1 MQIGDFDI
9 YSVVERRFKLDGGA
23 MFGVIPKSLWQ
34 KLAPAD
40 ENNLI
45 EMVTNLFVL
54 FAHGERFLFDAGLG
68 DTLTEREM
76 KIYGINPSD
85 RFGLAAQFEDIGVSE
100 ESIDYVILTHLH
112 TDHAA
117 GAVKLVDGRYVP
129 RYPNA
134 QYVVSRRE
142 WEAAVNPNERTSAV
156 YVPER
161 YCALRESGQLKL
173 IDPDC
178 ELRPGIRA
186 VHTGGHTEGHFAL
199 EIESKGEKLFY
210 YADILPSIHHL
221 PIAYVPATDIDP
233 LQSMDVKR
241 DLLDRIVGDNVVVA
255 FDHDVSIPLGQVYRD
270 GRRYVVKPVDP
281 VLD

>member
-85 RFGLAAQFEDIGVSE
+85 RFDLAAQFEDIGVSE

-117 GAVKLVDGRYVP
+117 GAVKLVDGGYVP
-129 RYPNA
+129 RYPYA

-161 YCALRESGQLKL
+161 YYALRDSGQLEL

-178 ELRPGIRA
+178 DLRPGIRL

-199 EIESKGEKLFY
+199 EIESKGEQLFY

-270 GRRYVVKPVDP
+270 GRRYVVKPVDM
-281 VLD
+281 VVD

>member
-1 MQIGDFDI
+1 MQFGDFDI

-85 RFGLAAQFEDIGVSE
+85 RFDLAAQFEDIGVSE

-117 GAVKLVDGRYVP
+117 GAVKLVDG
-129 RYPNA
+129 
-134 QYVVSRRE
+134 
-142 WEAAVNPNERTSAV
+142 
-156 YVPER
+156 
-161 YCALRESGQLKL
+161 GLKHK
-173 IDPDC
+173 
-178 ELRPGIRA
+178 
-186 VHTGGHTEGHFAL
+186 VT
-199 EIESKGEKLFY
+199 
-210 YADILPSIHHL
+210 
-221 PIAYVPATDIDP
+221 
-233 LQSMDVKR
+233 
-241 DLLDRIVGDNVVVA
+241 
-255 FDHDVSIPLGQVYRD
+255 
-270 GRRYVVKPVDP
+270 
-281 VLD
+281 

>member
-1 MQIGDFDI
+1 MQFGDFDI

-85 RFGLAAQFEDIGVSE
+85 RFDLAAQFEDIGVSE

-161 YCALRESGQLKL
+161 YYALRDSGQLEL

-178 ELRPGIRA
+178 DLRPGIRL

-199 EIESKGEKLFY
+199 EIESKGEQLFY

-270 GRRYVVKPVDP
+270 GRRYVVKPVDM
-281 VLD
+281 VVD

>member
-1 MQIGDFDI
+1 MQFGDFDI

-85 RFGLAAQFEDIGVSE
+85 RFDLAAQFEDIGVSE

-117 GAVKLVDGRYVP
+117 GAVKLVDGGYVP

-161 YCALRESGQLKL
+161 YYALRDSGQLEL

-178 ELRPGIRA
+178 DLRPGIRL

-199 EIESKGEKLFY
+199 EIESKGEQLFY

-270 GRRYVVKPVDP
+270 GRRYVVKPVDM
-281 VLD
+281 VVD

>member
-1 MQIGDFDI
+1 MQFGDFDI

-85 RFGLAAQFEDIGVSE
+85 RFDLAAQFEDIGVSE

-117 GAVKLVDGRYVP
+117 GAVKLVDGGYVP
-129 RYPNA
+129 RYPYA

-161 YCALRESGQLKL
+161 YYALRDSGQLEL

-178 ELRPGIRA
+178 DLRPGIRL

-199 EIESKGEKLFY
+199 EIESKGEQLFY

-270 GRRYVVKPVDP
+270 GRRYVVKPVDM
-281 VLD
+281 VVD

>member
-85 RFGLAAQFEDIGVSE
+85 RFDLAAQFEDIGVSE

-117 GAVKLVDGRYVP
+117 GAVKLVDGGYVP

-161 YCALRESGQLKL
+161 YYALRDSGQLEL

-178 ELRPGIRA
+178 DLRPGIRL

-199 EIESKGEKLFY
+199 EIESKGEQLFY

-270 GRRYVVKPVDP
+270 GRRYVVKPVDM
-281 VLD
+281 VVD